1 MSTTPHLVPVPVS
14 GTRPQP
20 AGSKLPTVLFVDDEP
35 PITRSLSALFRRT
48 GQYAVLTANSAR
60 DALELLGTHDIDV
73 IVSDQR
79 MPGMTGVELLREF
92 ATRSPRTMRILLTAW
107 SDLSAIT
114 ASINE
119 GEVFRFVQKPWGN
132 DLLATVAV
140 AASASLAPANEP
152 VHGAPDLVPAAAQG
166 TGVGILVVDDGRE
179 LLDLVRADFGS
190 THPVHVA
197 RHADQAIALLEQHE
211 GIGIVVSDVRVA
223 DEDMTDVI
231 KVIKATHPAVL
242 SVMVTA
248 LHDGPTVID
257 LINEGQLFRLIGKPV
272 KPSVLR
278 LALGSAL
285 RKHEFLRNEPGAL
298 ARHRPAEAPAVAER
312 LQRRGLL
319 KRLLGS
325 VRHLFSF
332 GFGTRSAAS

>member
-14 GTRPQP
+14 GAAQQP

-48 GQYAVLTANSAR
+48 GQYAVLTANSAQ
-60 DALELLGTHDIDV
+60 DALELLGTFDIDV

-114 ASINE
+114 ASIQRRRS
-119 GEVFRFVQKPWGN
+119 VSASCRSHR
-132 DLLATVAV
+132 ATTCSRPSPLPPPPRWPRPTNRCTALPIRCRPPPVAP
-140 AASASLAPANEP
+140 ASAS
-152 VHGAPDLVPAAAQG
+152 
-166 TGVGILVVDDGRE
+166 LVVDDGRE
-179 LLDLVRADFGS
+179 LLDLVRADFTAHRYMSPATPIRPSPCSNS
-190 THPVHVA
+190 TRASASSSPTT
-197 RHADQAIALLEQHE
+197 
-211 GIGIVVSDVRVA
+211 RVA

-231 KVIKATHPAVL
+231 KGIKATTGGAVGDGHGAARWPDRHRPDQRRPAVP
-242 SVMVTA
+242 A
-248 LHDGPTVID
+248 D
-257 LINEGQLFRLIGKPV
+257 QRPV

-278 LALGSAL
+278 LALARRCAST
-285 RKHEFLRNEPGAL
+285 EFLPPTNGAL
-298 ARHRPAEAPAVAER
+298 ARHRPAGPAVAER

-319 KRLLGS
+319 SKRLLGS

>member
-1 MSTTPHLVPVPVS
+1 MSTTPHLVPVPS
-14 GTRPQP
+14 SRPQ
-20 AGSKLPTVLFVDDEP
+20 AATGKLPTVLFVDDEP
-35 PITRSLSALFRRT
+35 PITRALSALFRRT

-60 DALELLGTHDIDV
+60 DALELLGAHDIDV

-152 VHGAPDLVPAAAQG
+152 VHGVPDLVPAASVG

-179 LLDLVRADFGS
+179 LYEQIKADFGS
-190 THPVHVA
+190 THPVRFA
-197 RHADQAIALLEQHE
+197 RHADQAIAMLGLHDD
-211 GIGIVVSDVRVA
+211 IGIFVSDVRVA
-223 DEDMTDVI
+223 DEDMTDVV
-231 KVIKATHPAVL
+231 KGIKATHPAVL

-272 KPSVLR
+272 KASVLR
-278 LALGSAL
+278 LALGAAL
-285 RKHEFLRNEPGAL
+285 RKHEFLRSEPEAL
-298 ARHRPAEAPAVAER
+298 VRHRPAEAPAVAER

-319 KRLLGS
+319 NRLLGS
-325 VRHLFSF
+325 VRNFFSF
-332 GFGTRSAAS
+332 GFGTRSATS